1 MKGLL
6 SFRPV
11 AAALFVFFCIWAI
24 SPVAQATRNDVLYQ
38 QCVDQKSILLGDLE
52 KFVNIDSGSGYEQGL
67 KQYQGLLIDRLKEL
81 GAEVE
86 YVEVEKP
93 QTGYNIKAT
102 FHGTGTGSI
111 LLLAHA
117 DTVWAQGTAAQRP
130 FRMDDKRAYG
140 PGVSDEKGGLTLALH
155 ALTLLNNRGFK
166 DYEKITFVINPD
178 EEKSSLKSRD
188 FIMQTAKEHKY
199 AISVEPGIPGDAVMN
214 WRKGIGRLTMEVT
227 GRNAHAGIEP
237 EKGRNA
243 TVEIA
248 HQILQLSNLG
258 DPKKMT
264 TVNWTLLDKT
274 KTPVNVIPDYAWA
287 QADLRLMYNDEYER
301 ILQDAQ
307 KLAKKKLISDTQ
319 VKFDLFRGRP
329 PFTKNDKTDLLVNTM
344 REIYAKELGMTLKVE
359 GSGGGSDANYAAIVG
374 AIAVDGLGIVGG
386 NDHSPDEY
394 IELDSV
400 VPRLYLLTRTLME
413 IGSGKIDLAQK

>member
-1 MKGLL
+1 MKRLIFFRSFAMALL
-6 SFRPV
+6 VLFCVWAV
-11 AAALFVFFCIWAI
+11 A
-24 SPVAQATRNDVLYQ
+24 PVAQAARNDDLYQ
-38 QCVDQKSILLGDLE
+38 RCVDQKTMLLSDLE
-52 KFVNIDSGSGYEQGL
+52 TFVNIDSGSGYEEGL
-67 KQYQGLLIDRLKEL
+67 KTYQGLLIDRLKEL

-93 QTGYNIKAT
+93 QAGYNIKAT
-102 FHGTGTGSI
+102 FRGTGKGTI
-111 LLLAHA
+111 LILAHA
-117 DTVWAQGTAAQRP
+117 DTVWAKGTAAQRP

-155 ALTLLNNRGFK
+155 ALTLLNNIGYK

-188 FIMQTAKEHKY
+188 FIMQAAKEHRY

-243 TVEIA
+243 TVELA
-248 HQILQLSNLG
+248 HQIIQLSNLG
-258 DPKKMT
+258 DAKKMT
-264 TVNWTLLDKT
+264 TVNWTLLEKT

-287 QADLRLMYNDEYER
+287 QADLRLMYNDEYDR

-307 KLAKKKLISDTQ
+307 KISKNGLVPDTQ

-329 PFTKNDKTDLLVNTM
+329 PFTKNDKTDLLVAAM
-344 REIYAKELGMTLKVE
+344 QEIYSKELGQTLKVE
-359 GSGGGSDANYAAIVG
+359 GSGGGSDANYAAIAG

-386 NDHSPDEY
+386 NDHSPGEY
-394 IELDSV
+394 IELESV
-400 VPRLYLLTRTLME
+400 VPRLYLLTRTLMD
-413 IGSGKIDLAQK
+413 IGAGNI

>member
-1 MKGLL
+1 MKRWFIGRSLALMLALL
-6 SFRPV
+6 VCIWV
-11 AAALFVFFCIWAI
+11 AAPA
-24 SPVAQATRNDVLYQ
+24 SQAARNDDLYQ
-38 QCVDQKSILLGDLE
+38 KCVDEKTNVIADLE
-52 KFVNIDSGSGYEQGL
+52 TFVNIDSGSGYEQGL
-67 KQYQGLLIDRLKEL
+67 KTYQGLLIERLKNL

-93 QTGYNIKAT
+93 QAGYNIKAT
-102 FHGTGTGSI
+102 FHGSGKGTI

-117 DTVWAQGTAAQRP
+117 DTVWVQGTAAQRP

-155 ALTLLNNRGFK
+155 ALTLLNNMGFK

-188 FIMQTAKEHKY
+188 FIMQAAKEHKY

-237 EKGRNA
+237 DKGRNA
-243 TVEIA
+243 TVELA
-248 HQILQLSNLG
+248 HQIVQLSNLG
-258 DPKKMT
+258 DAKKMT

-287 QADLRLMYNDEYER
+287 QADIRLMYNDEYER
-301 ILQDAQ
+301 ILLDAQ
-307 KLAKKKLISDTQ
+307 RIAKNNLIPDTQ

-329 PFTKNDKTDLLVNTM
+329 PFTKNDKTDHLVSVM
-344 REIYAKELGMTLKVE
+344 QDIYAKELGMTLKVE
-359 GSGGGSDANYAAIVG
+359 GSGGGSDANYAAIAG

-394 IELDSV
+394 VELESI
-400 VPRLYLLTRTLME
+400 VPRLYLLTRSLME
-413 IGSGKIDLAQK
+413 IGSGAI

>member
-1 MKGLL
+1 MKKLNFSRL
-6 SFRPV
+6 FALV
-11 AAALFVFFCIWAI
+11 LTALVLMWAAAPFT
-24 SPVAQATRNDVLYQ
+24 QAARNDDLYQ
-38 QCVDQKSILLGDLE
+38 RCVEQKSILLNDLE
-52 KFVNIDSGSGYEQGL
+52 TFVNIDSGSGYEQGL
-67 KQYQGLLIDRLKEL
+67 KQYQGLLMDRLKEL

-93 QTGYNIKAT
+93 QAGYNIKAT
-102 FHGTGTGSI
+102 FRGTGKGTVLI
-111 LLLAHA
+111 LAHA
-117 DTVWAQGTAAQRP
+117 DTVWAQGTAEKRP

-155 ALTLLNNRGFK
+155 ALTLLHDMGYK
-166 DYEKITFVINPD
+166 DYDKITFVINPD

-188 FIMQTAKEHKY
+188 FIMQAAKEHKY
-199 AISVEPGIPGDAVMN
+199 ALCVEPGIPGDAVMN

-243 TVEIA
+243 TVELA
-248 HQILQLSNLG
+248 HQIVQLSNLG
-258 DPKKMT
+258 DAKRMT
-264 TVNWTLLDKT
+264 TVNWTLVDKT

-287 QADLRLMYNDEYER
+287 QADIRLMYNDEYDR

-307 KLAKKKLISDTQ
+307 RLAKNSLIPDTQ

-329 PFTKNDKTDLLVNTM
+329 PFTKNNNTDRLVAKM
-344 REIYAKELGMTLKVE
+344 QAIYLQELGHTLKVE
-359 GSGGGSDANYAAIVG
+359 GSGGGSDANYAAVAG

-386 NDHSPDEY
+386 NDHSPGEY
-394 IELDSV
+394 IELESV
-400 VPRLYLLTRTLME
+400 VPRLYLLTRALMD
-413 IGSGKIDLAQK
+413 IGAGSI

>member
-1 MKGLL
+1 MKRLVFSRSFAMVLL
-6 SFRPV
+6 VLFCVWAV
-11 AAALFVFFCIWAI
+11 API
-24 SPVAQATRNDVLYQ
+24 AQAARNDDLYQ
-38 QCVDQKSILLGDLE
+38 RCVDQKTMLLADLGT
-52 KFVNIDSGSGYEQGL
+52 FVNIDSGSGYAEGL
-67 KQYQGLLIDRLKEL
+67 KTYQGLLIDRLKEL

-93 QTGYNIKAT
+93 QAGYNIKAT
-102 FHGTGTGSI
+102 FRGTGKGTI
-111 LLLAHA
+111 LILAHA

-155 ALTLLNNRGFK
+155 ALTLLNNTGYK
-166 DYEKITFVINPD
+166 DYDKITFVINPD

-188 FIMQTAKEHKY
+188 FIMQAAKEHRY

-243 TVEIA
+243 TVELA
-248 HQILQLSNLG
+248 HQIVQLSNLG
-258 DPKKMT
+258 DANKMT
-264 TVNWTLLDKT
+264 TVNWTLLEKT

-287 QADLRLMYNDEYER
+287 QADLRLMYNDEYDR

-307 KLAKKKLISDTQ
+307 KIAKKGLVPDTQ
-319 VKFDLFRGRP
+319 VKFELFRGRP
-329 PFTKNDKTDLLVNTM
+329 PFTKNDKTDHLVAAM
-344 REIYAKELGMTLKVE
+344 QEIYSKELGQTLKVE
-359 GSGGGSDANYAAIVG
+359 GSGGGSDANYAAIAG

-400 VPRLYLLTRTLME
+400 VPRLYLLTRTLMD
-413 IGSGKIDLAQK
+413 IGSGKI